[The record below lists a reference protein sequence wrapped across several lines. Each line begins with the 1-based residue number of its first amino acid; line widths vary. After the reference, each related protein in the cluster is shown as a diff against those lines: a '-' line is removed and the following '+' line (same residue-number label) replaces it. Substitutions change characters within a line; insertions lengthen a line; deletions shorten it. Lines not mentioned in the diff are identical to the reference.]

1 MTDFYEILG
10 VARTA
15 TAAEIRQAY
24 VKLARER
31 HPDRFTDPG
40 EKQRVQSFFQDLTTA
55 FNTLVNENSRR
66 EYDQERERKRPTNPA
81 EMAQDAHARA
91 QALLEQGGSA
101 EEALDLLRA
110 AVHHQPNDARYHA
123 ALGRLL
129 AKRTTYARE
138 AIQSLERAAQ
148 LSPQTAALFVDLAIL
163 FLKQGMRL
171 RAQKAVEQALRLAPR
186 DPQVQKVS
194 ALLKQGQA

>member
-1 MTDFYEILG
+1 MIDFYEILG

-15 TAAEIRQAY
+15 TAPEIRQAY

-40 EKQRVQSFFQDLTTA
+40 EKQRAQTFFQDLTTA

-91 QALLEQGGSA
+91 QALLEQGGST

-123 ALGRLL
+123 ALGRFL
-129 AKRTTYARE
+129 AKRTTFARE

-163 FLKQGMRL
+163 FLKQGLKL
-171 RAQKAVEQALRLAPR
+171 RAQKAVEQAQRLAPR
-186 DPQVQKVS
+186 DPQVLKVT
-194 ALLKQGQA
+194 ALVKQG